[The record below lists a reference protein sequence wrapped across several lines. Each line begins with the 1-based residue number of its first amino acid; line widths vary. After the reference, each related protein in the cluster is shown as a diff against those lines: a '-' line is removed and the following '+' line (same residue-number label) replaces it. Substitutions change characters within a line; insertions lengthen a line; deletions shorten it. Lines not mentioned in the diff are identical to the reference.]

1 MIEELYY
8 KDPYLTEF
16 TATVIEC
23 IQDKEQYKIVL
34 SQTAFYPEGG
44 GQPADKGTLA
54 GHPVLDVRS
63 KENKVYHYLEKPL
76 EIGLEVTG
84 KIDFDYRF
92 NNMQHHSGEHIVSGL
107 ICQKFGAENVGFHM
121 GKEFVTM
128 DFNCTLTKEDMLT
141 IEKEANHAIY
151 KNIPIEIKVYSQEG
165 VKALQYRSKKE
176 IEGDVRIVKI
186 PGYDICACCG
196 VHVTRTGEIGMIKL
210 LRADK
215 YKTGTRI
222 TMLCGERALTH
233 FNTLAENVNRV
244 SVLLSTKEEETAE
257 AVEVLYNAN
266 KELES
271 KINALQNELFDN
283 EINAMLVEENK
294 IVFKEGLDS
303 NALRNYCNKL
313 KNKCKQICSVFNKED
328 NIYRYVMIS
337 HSTNL
342 QPIVKELNAK
352 LQGKGGGK
360 PDSVQGQLIGE
371 EQEIRAFLET
381 LIKE

>member
-8 KDPYLTEF
+8 KDPYLKDF

-23 IQDKEQYKIVL
+23 IQDKDQYKIVL

-44 GQPADKGTLA
+44 GQPADRGTLN
-54 GHPVLDVRS
+54 GYSVLDVRN
-63 KENKVYHYLEKPL
+63 KENKIYHYLEKPL

-121 GKEFVTM
+121 GKDFVTM
-128 DFNCTLTKEDMLT
+128 DFNCTLTKEDMLA
-141 IEKEANHAIY
+141 IEKEANQAIY
-151 KNIPIEIKVYSQEG
+151 KNISLEIKTYSQEE
-165 VKALQYRSKKE
+165 VKDLQYRSKKE
-176 IEGDVRIVKI
+176 IAGDVRIVKI

-196 VHVTRTGEIGMIKL
+196 VHVTCTGEIGMIKL

-222 TMLCGERALTH
+222 TMLCGERALIY
-233 FNTLAENVNRV
+233 FNTLAENANRI
-244 SVLLSTKEEETAE
+244 SVLLSAKEEETAE
-257 AVEVLYNAN
+257 AVEVLYNTN

-283 EINAMLVEENK
+283 EIDAMPTEEIK
-294 IVFKEGLDS
+294 IVFKEALDS

-313 KNKCKQICSVFNKED
+313 KNKCMKICSIFSKE
-328 NIYRYVMIS
+328 NGIYRYVMLS
-337 HSTNL
+337 HSINL

-352 LQGKGGGK
+352 FHGKGGGK
-360 PDSVQGQLIGE
+360 ADSIQGQLSGS
-371 EQEIRAFLET
+371 EQEIYAF
-381 LIKE
+381 IKEFTRE